1 MMTKTLVTKT
11 EAGQVS
17 SLRSF
22 LVSSLRLCR
31 MFETGV
37 KTPFMTG
44 SFFFKVLNVTT
55 TTRIRFILTKPVVVV
70 RC

>member
-1 MMTKTLVTKT
+1 
-11 EAGQVS
+11 
-17 SLRSF
+17 
-22 LVSSLRLCR
+22 LRLCR